1 MIAEQ
6 RSNGSLPSDVIAALR
21 HGNKIDAIKR
31 LRQARDLQ
39 LKDAKDEVDRYVRN
53 NPALARKYEQQA
65 SGARRV
71 LWLILVGTVFAALL
85 WGVFSSNR

>member
-1 MIAEQ
+1 
-6 RSNGSLPSDVIAALR
+6 
-21 HGNKIDAIKR
+21 
-31 LRQARDLQ
+31 

-71 LWLILVGTVFAALL
+71 LWLLTVGTVLAALA
-85 WGVFSSNR
+85 WMVFSPQS